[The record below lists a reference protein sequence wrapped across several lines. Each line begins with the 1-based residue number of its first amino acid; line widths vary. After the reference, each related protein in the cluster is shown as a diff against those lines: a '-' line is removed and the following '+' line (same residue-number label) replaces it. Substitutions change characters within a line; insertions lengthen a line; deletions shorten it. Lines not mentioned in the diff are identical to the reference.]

1 MSDPLLIRAADG
13 ILQIRFNRPRR
24 KNALTMDMY
33 ARISDT
39 IEQAENDPSVR
50 VIVFLGSAGNFTSGN
65 DISGPPP
72 HPMPGE
78 LSPPLRF
85 IMSLVRS
92 TLPVIAGVDG
102 VAVGIGATMLLHLDA
117 VIVTPRAHLLLPFVN
132 LALVPEAG
140 SSMILPRL
148 LGYTRAA
155 DLLLGGR
162 PIDGRRACE
171 LGLATQIVEAEAL
184 TETVLATAGDMAK
197 LPANSVRQTKRLL
210 KGDIEPLLERMR
222 AEERLLFDC
231 AASAE
236 HQEALAALAEKRPPD
251 FTRMPG

>member
-1 MSDPLLIRAADG
+1 MSDPLLIETTDG
-13 ILQIRFNRPRR
+13 ILQIRFNRPKC

-33 ARISDT
+33 TQISDT
-39 IEQAENDPSVR
+39 IERAESDPSVR
-50 VIVFLGSAGNFTSGN
+50 VIVILGSAGNFTSGN
-65 DISGPPP
+65 DISGSPP
-72 HPMPGE
+72 HPVPDGT
-78 LSPPLRF
+78 SPPLRL

-92 TLPVIAGVDG
+92 TVPIIAGVDG

-117 VIVTPRAHLLLPFVN
+117 VIVTPRARLILPFIN

-171 LGLATQIVEAEAL
+171 LGLATQVVEPDAL
-184 TETVLATAGDMAK
+184 ADTVSATAGDMAR

-222 AEERLLFDC
+222 VEEQLLFDC
-231 AASAE
+231 AAAAE
-236 HQEALAALAEKRPPD
+236 HREALAALVEKRAPD
-251 FTRMPG
+251 FTRISR

>member
-1 MSDPLLIRAADG
+1 MSKHILIEKAGG
-13 ILQIRFNRPRR
+13 ILQIRFNRPKR
-24 KNALTMDMY
+24 KNALTMEMY
-33 ARISDT
+33 TLLSATVNR
-39 IEQAENDPSVR
+39 AEHDPDVR
-50 VIVFLGSAGNFTSGN
+50 TIVFLGSEGNFSSGN
-65 DISGPPP
+65 DISQPPDQLAP
-72 HPMPGE
+72 DSP
-78 LSPPLRF
+78 SPPLLF
-85 IMSLVRS
+85 ITSLARS
-92 TLPVIAGVDG
+92 TIPIIAGVDG

-117 VIVTPRAHLLLPFVN
+117 VIVTPQARLLLPFIN

-162 PIDGRRACE
+162 PIDGCRAYE
-171 LGLATQIVEAEAL
+171 LGLATQVVEADAL
-184 TETVLATAGDMAK
+184 ADTVLTTAKDMAR

-222 AEERLLFDC
+222 AEERLLFSC

-236 HQEALAALAEKRPPD
+236 HKEALAALAEKRPPD
-251 FTRMPG
+251 FTRMPD